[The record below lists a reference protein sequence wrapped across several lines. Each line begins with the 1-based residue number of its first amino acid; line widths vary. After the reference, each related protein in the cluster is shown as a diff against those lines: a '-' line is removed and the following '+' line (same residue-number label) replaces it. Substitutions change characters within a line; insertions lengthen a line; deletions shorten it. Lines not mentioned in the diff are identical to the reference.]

1 GRPGSRLPPGHTAR
15 PADNEKKRI
24 AMRVFLF
31 ATPSLPAAL
40 LVAGICAAAPARAEP
55 TIDITGYGHF
65 ETERTGKRVKRPK
78 TASGEV
84 TPVRRRRLVKKTTT
98 IFGQLDRSFGIEL
111 DLKGFPP
118 GPVRLT
124 IRTLHPPLTNPKTG
138 RTLSASEYEWDVTG
152 RNSVYFGFTFD
163 YRWELAEG
171 SWVQQIWYK
180 GRLLAQKKFK
190 VVVPLN

>member
-1 GRPGSRLPPGHTAR
+1 MRLAFSAAPLSAL
-15 PADNEKKRI
+15 A
-24 AMRVFLF
+24 A
-31 ATPSLPAAL
+31 AAL
-40 LVAGICAAAPARAEP
+40 LTAAAPAFADP
-55 TIDITGYGHF
+55 TVDITGYGRY
-65 ETERTGKRVKRPK
+65 ETERTGQRVKRPK

-111 DLKGFPP
+111 DLNGFPS
-118 GPVRLT
+118 GPVTLT

-138 RTLSASEYEWDVTG
+138 RTLAASEYNWDVSG
-152 RNSVYFGFTFD
+152 RKGIYFGFTFD

-171 SWVQQIWYK
+171 TWVQQIWYK
-180 GRLLAQKKFK
+180 GKLLAQKKFK